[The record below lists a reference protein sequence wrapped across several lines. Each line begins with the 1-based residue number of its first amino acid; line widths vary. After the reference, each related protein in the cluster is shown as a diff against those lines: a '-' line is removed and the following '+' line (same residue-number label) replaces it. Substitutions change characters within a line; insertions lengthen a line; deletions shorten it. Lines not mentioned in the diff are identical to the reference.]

1 VGIDLV
7 TVEARVVVA
16 SIDTYLRYADALGLM
31 PAQRAAGL
39 GAGGGSAET
48 TTRSRSS
55 ERA

>member
-1 VGIDLV
+1 MRLHHVQVGCPPGG
-7 TVEARVVVA
+7 EESAR
-16 SIDTYLRYADALGLM
+16 RFYADALGLM

-39 GAGGGSAET
+39 GAGGGAVET